1 MSGFNQD
8 DYIGVDERLEE
19 FFKKHPEGVV
29 QQHSL
34 EFREFGGKSWI
45 VYTAAAYR
53 TADDPRPGMGTAWEQ
68 VPGKTPFTRDS
79 EMQNAET
86 SAWGRALVATGA
98 VSAKKGIAS
107 REEIQNRAADNADPA
122 FIPSEEANGLMKRV
136 QNCAR
141 LDSLEIAWKAV
152 DSSKQ
157 LGVITDIEFAV
168 LKGATAK
175 KKKELTQK
183 EAPSE

>member
-107 REEIQNRAADNADPA
+107 REEVQNRSASNAEPE
-122 FIPSEEANGLMKRV
+122 FIPSEQANGLMARV
-136 QNCAR
+136 KNCAR
-141 LDSLEIAWKAV
+141 LDALENVWKAV
-152 DSSKQ
+152 SGAKE
-157 LGVITDIEFAV
+157 LGVINETEFTA
-168 LKGATAK
+168 LKGQINK
-175 KKKELTQK
+175 KKTEMEKKE
-183 EAPSE
+183 EAAA

>member
-19 FFKKHPEGVV
+19 FFKKHPEGAV

-34 EFREFGGKSWI
+34 EFREFGGKAWI

-53 TADDPRPGMGTAWEQ
+53 TPDDPRPGMGTAWEQ

-107 REEIQNRAADNADPA
+107 REEVQNRAADNADPA
-122 FIPSEEANGLMKRV
+122 FIPSEQANSLMTRV
-136 QNCAR
+136 RNCTR
-141 LDSLEIAWKAV
+141 LDALEIAWKAV

-157 LGVITDIEFAV
+157 LGVIDDTEYTV
-168 LKGATAK
+168 LKGAVK
-175 KKKELTQK
+175 KKKDEIEKK
-183 EAPSE
+183 EANQ